1 MKDDRAAAVQPQDEI
16 ARRVRRYAK
25 ALFEVL
31 RLRPEEQRL
40 DPVTP
45 AEHLLAVQVAEA
57 ITAFERG
64 LRRTPLPP
72 VTPAKDAPAPAEDKP
87 RRARRK
93 ARRKPARVVR
103 RPRKARATKAAPPAE
118 G

>member
-64 LRRTPLPP
+64 LRRTPLP
-72 VTPAKDAPAPAEDKP
+72 VPAKDAPAAAEDKP
-87 RRARRK
+87 KRARRK
-93 ARRKPARVVR
+93 ARRKPRRAVR
-103 RPRKARATKAAPPAE
+103 RPRTPRQATKVAAPAE